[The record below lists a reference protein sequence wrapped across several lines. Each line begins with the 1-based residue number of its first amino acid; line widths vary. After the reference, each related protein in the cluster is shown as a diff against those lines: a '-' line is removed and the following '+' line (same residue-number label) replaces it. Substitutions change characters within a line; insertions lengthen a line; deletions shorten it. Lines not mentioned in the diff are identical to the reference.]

1 MRFLT
6 SYRNDTPY
14 IIGLNSFGFTGKM
27 SICQFKELAIY
38 LQEILQIKFWYM
50 KKKNQQRKKKKNIEE
65 QNQKTEINKQ
75 QETEEQ
81 LEQNEEKLS
90 REEELAQNLQE
101 EKDKYVRLYAEFE
114 NYRKRTAKEKLALF
128 DTAAENII
136 KNLLPVLDDFERAI
150 NEMKKNQ
157 DDEWGKGV
165 ELIYE
170 KFYKTLE
177 KEGLKLVDVKKTDD
191 FDPEIHEAIAQ
202 VPVDDEKMKGKIVD
216 VVEKGYQLGPKI
228 IRFPKVV
235 TGR

>member
-1 MRFLT
+1 
-6 SYRNDTPY
+6 
-14 IIGLNSFGFTGKM
+14 
-27 SICQFKELAIY
+27 
-38 LQEILQIKFWYM
+38 M
-50 KKKNQQRKKKKNIEE
+50 KKKNQHRKNKKNTDQT
-65 QNQKTEINKQ
+65 QNTEINKQ
-75 QETEEQ
+75 QEKVEQ
-81 LEQNEEKLS
+81 VEKNDNQVS
-90 REEELAQNLQE
+90 REEELVQNLQE

-136 KNLLPVLDDFERAI
+136 KSLLPVLDDFERAV
-150 NEMKKNQ
+150 NEMKKNKE
-157 DDEWGKGV
+157 DEWVKGV

-177 KEGLKLVDVKKTDD
+177 KEGLKLVEVNKGDD

-202 VPVDDEKMKGKIVD
+202 VPVDDEKMKNKIVD
-216 VVEKGYQLGPKI
+216 IVEKGYQLGHKI